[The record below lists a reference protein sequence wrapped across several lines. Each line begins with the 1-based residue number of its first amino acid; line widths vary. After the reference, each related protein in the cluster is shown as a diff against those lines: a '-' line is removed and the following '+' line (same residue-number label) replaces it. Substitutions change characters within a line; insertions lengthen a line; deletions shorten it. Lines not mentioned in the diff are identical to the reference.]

1 MNRKSI
7 LSLYLQMYE
16 VYFVS
21 FDIFDSLLEETQTKR
36 SFSYDFI
43 SNDFLYF
50 LSLFLLV
57 SKL

>member
-7 LSLYLQMYE
+7 LSLYLEMYE